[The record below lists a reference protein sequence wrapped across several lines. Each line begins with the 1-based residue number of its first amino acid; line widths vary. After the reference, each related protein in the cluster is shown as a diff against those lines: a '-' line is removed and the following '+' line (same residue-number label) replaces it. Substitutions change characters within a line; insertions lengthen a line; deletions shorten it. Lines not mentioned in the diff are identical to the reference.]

1 MPTDLNQSFRIDPAE
16 LPSEAVIF
24 GGTPAM
30 RELRD
35 KINSVL
41 LSDLPVL
48 IQGESG
54 TGKEVVA
61 RFLHTRSS
69 RREAPFIK
77 LNCAAMSANLLERE
91 LFGFEKG
98 TLAEAGEDRPGLV
111 EIADGGT
118 LFLNDIGEMSLELQG
133 KLLGLLTDGTYTR
146 IGSGELRT
154 GRARVVCATNVH
166 VQRAIQS
173 GAVWDDLF
181 CRMDGVTLRLSPLRD
196 RKQDIPELCEYF
208 LEKLTRQFR
217 RTMPQLSPDTLELL
231 KLWDWPGNL
240 RELENWIA
248 RAVILGGDEALV
260 AELKRQMEPSS
271 GFASRQLRPG
281 SLEAGATSLVNGT
294 LILKALQANRW
305 NRRKTAE
312 DLRMSYRALLY
323 RLRSV
328 GKLQKRRGHR
338 GPPRAH

>member
-118 LFLNDIGEMSLELQG
+118 LFLNDIGEMSL
-133 KLLGLLTDGTYTR
+133 
-146 IGSGELRT
+146 
-154 GRARVVCATNVH
+154 
-166 VQRAIQS
+166 
-173 GAVWDDLF
+173 
-181 CRMDGVTLRLSPLRD
+181 
-196 RKQDIPELCEYF
+196 
-208 LEKLTRQFR
+208 
-217 RTMPQLSPDTLELL
+217 
-231 KLWDWPGNL
+231 
-240 RELENWIA
+240 
-248 RAVILGGDEALV
+248 
-260 AELKRQMEPSS
+260 
-271 GFASRQLRPG
+271 
-281 SLEAGATSLVNGT
+281 
-294 LILKALQANRW
+294 
-305 NRRKTAE
+305 
-312 DLRMSYRALLY
+312 
-323 RLRSV
+323 
-328 GKLQKRRGHR
+328 
-338 GPPRAH
+338 